1 MGGSAWGGSF
11 FLFSKKKIVHWH
23 VYPTREAARQA
34 IFEYIEVFYNRRR
47 VQKRLG
53 YLSPVQ
59 FFC

>member
-1 MGGSAWGGSF
+1 
-11 FLFSKKKIVHWH
+11 VHWH